1 MEPDY
6 RKFTLPKGKRRS
18 KPKQDSIY
26 TNTRL
31 RLAMTLEAHE
41 LGMNLTDYMEYI
53 GYEPVPTRVDK
64 EGAELLE
71 KSALCCEAQSQGEG
85 EGD

>member
-6 RKFTLPKGKRRS
+6 RRFTLPKGKRRS
-18 KPKQDSIY
+18 KSKQDSIY
-26 TNTRL
+26 TSTRL
-31 RLAMTLEAHE
+31 RLAMTLEAHA

-53 GYEPVPTRVDK
+53 GYEPVQTRVDK

-71 KSALCCEAQSQGEG
+71 KSALCCEAQSQDDGQ
-85 EGD
+85 DD